1 MKNIIFISTDC
12 FNNGLGIS
20 SQYIDSRYTPAG
32 NSTYYSI
39 RNEIFS
45 NPIFSGLNANQQSNL
60 ITSFMDTGMAS
71 VNGQTYYMKSY
82 NDFDNAISKGESL
95 VSTENPNSVSSSGWD
110 NAQSVMSDIKGGFE
124 VLGNISNMTL
134 DWMEYAE
141 LKKMNKAKKEL
152 INEQIEASQE
162 LRKQRREELERIK
175 KVRGNTQRAFNSGTT
190 ISKTIM

>member
-12 FNNGLGIS
+12 FNSGLGIS

-60 ITSFMDTGMAS
+60 ITSFMDTGVAS

-95 VSTENPNSVSSSGWD
+95 FSTENPNSVSSSGWD
-110 NAQSVMSDIKGGFE
+110 NAQSVMSDIKGGLE
-124 VLGNISNMTL
+124 TLGNISNMTL
-134 DWMEYAE
+134 NWMKYAE
-141 LKKMNKAKKEL
+141 QKKMNKAKREL

>member
-12 FNNGLGIS
+12 FNSGLGIS

-95 VSTENPNSVSSSGWD
+95 FSTENPNSVSSSGWD

-124 VLGNISNMTL
+124 ALGNISNMTL

-141 LKKMNKAKKEL
+141 QKKMNKAKKEL

>member
-12 FNNGLGIS
+12 FNSGLGIS

-95 VSTENPNSVSSSGWD
+95 FSTENPNSVSSSGWD

-124 VLGNISNMTL
+124 ALGNISDMTL
-134 DWMEYAE
+134 DWMKYAE
-141 LKKMNKAKKEL
+141 QKKMNKAKKEL

>member
-124 VLGNISNMTL
+124 TLGNISNMTL

>member
-12 FNNGLGIS
+12 FNSGLGIS

-95 VSTENPNSVSSSGWD
+95 FSTENPNSVSSSGWD

-124 VLGNISNMTL
+124 ALGNISGMTL
-134 DWMEYAE
+134 DWMKYAE
-141 LKKMNKAKKEL
+141 QKKMNKAKKEL

>member
-12 FNNGLGIS
+12 FNSGLGIS

-95 VSTENPNSVSSSGWD
+95 FSTENPNSVSSSGWD

-124 VLGNISNMTL
+124 ALGNISKMTL

-141 LKKMNKAKKEL
+141 KKKMNKAKKEL